1 MNGVRRV
8 GTRLTIIIYPY
19 ARRVSHAHLRADVLS
34 SGPLR
39 TYTYVEDR
47 VLLIRSCTYVSA
59 EGQMF
64 VYVRTYVLTLSV
76 YFDFKAIRTYI
87 IYVYI

>member
-1 MNGVRRV
+1 VNGVRRV
-8 GTRLTIIIYPY
+8 GTRLILSFIHTH
-19 ARRVSHAHLRADVLS
+19 VGSHAHLRADVLS

-76 YFDFKAIRTYI
+76 YFEFKAIRTYI